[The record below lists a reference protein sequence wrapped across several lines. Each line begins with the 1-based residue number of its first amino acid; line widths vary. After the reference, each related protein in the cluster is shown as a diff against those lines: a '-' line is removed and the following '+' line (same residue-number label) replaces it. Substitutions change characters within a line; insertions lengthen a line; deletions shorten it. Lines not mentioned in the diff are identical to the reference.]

1 MRSVGAFPFPRRH
14 KPLPVLTF
22 ERYLSQYRCQRC
34 TGTSYEVEDAIDVA
48 GGLRQP
54 ENVAA
59 SLSVPERL
67 LLFCI
72 ASHTDWQQAGV
83 TGRTVT
89 GMMVRG
95 LVERNAGGRLSLT
108 NEGREVLAALLLGGI
123 PSR

>member
-1 MRSVGAFPFPRRH
+1 MI
-14 KPLPVLTF
+14 TF
-22 ERYLSQYRCQRC
+22 EPHLSQYRCQCC

-72 ASHTDWQQAGV
+72 ASHTDWQKSSV
-83 TGRTVT
+83 TGTTVT
-89 GMMVRG
+89 AMMVRG
-95 LVERNAGGRLSLT
+95 LIERNGGRRL
-108 NEGREVLAALLLGGI
+108 
-123 PSR
+123 

>member
-1 MRSVGAFPFPRRH
+1 MAATRQKAHVPRGAPLRAH
-14 KPLPVLTF
+14 KR
-22 ERYLSQYRCQRC
+22 E
-34 TGTSYEVEDAIDVA
+34 A
-48 GGLRQP
+48 LRQP

-59 SLSVPERL
+59 GLSVPERL

-72 ASHTDWQQAGV
+72 DSHTDWQQAGV

-95 LVERNAGGRLSLT
+95 LIDRNAGGRLSLT
-108 NEGREVLAALLLGGI
+108 NDGREVLAALLLGGI